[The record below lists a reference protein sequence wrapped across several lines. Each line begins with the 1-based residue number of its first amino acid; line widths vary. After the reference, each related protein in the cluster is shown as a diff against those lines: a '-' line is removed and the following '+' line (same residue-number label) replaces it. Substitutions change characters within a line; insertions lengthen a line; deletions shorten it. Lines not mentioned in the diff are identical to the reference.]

1 MSGLTLAG
9 LKLLLRTW
17 PREFRDAHGRA
28 ARDAAVDEF
37 RHDRRRH
44 GLLLALLRTA
54 PHLILDVVL
63 TALRLRRDRLFGSNT
78 SDPLC
83 RLPHPE
89 KNPLENP
96 LQDIRYG
103 IRYLFR
109 TPGVTPVAVAALAL
123 GIGVNT
129 LVFSLVNGI
138 LLQPLPFEE
147 PDRLV
152 HLWETNLSRGWDSF
166 SVSPQ
171 NYRDWKEQTVSFSE
185 MTGLYDTTATI
196 TGLDE
201 PVLVAGAMVA
211 DDFFLTLGAELAL
224 GRGFSRD
231 EHVDGANVVVIG
243 PGLWQRRFGRQADV
257 LGKEIIVD
265 GSGRTIIGVL
275 ADPAAAVPSATDI
288 WMPIDLDGQ
297 FTVGRGAHW
306 WRVVARM
313 HAGVA
318 LQQASN
324 DVKLVADRLPLGES
338 GWSAV
343 AASMHGDIT
352 ERANRSLTMLFGAVG
367 LVLLIACA
375 NVANLLLARSSDRA
389 RELSLRHSLG
399 ASASRLFRQMITES
413 IVLSSTGAILG
424 VGVAFAGLR
433 TVQAFA
439 GDTLPRMGE
448 VGIDL
453 TVLAFTLAVG
463 LVTGLVFGVV
473 PALRGMRVT
482 PAEALKEGGAGSGP
496 GRGHARLRS
505 ALVVVEVALAMSVV
519 AVAGL
524 LARSLVELQDVD
536 PGFAV
541 DQRVSARIALPE
553 GSYPDRPTRIA
564 FYDGLLDSLRVSPA
578 VVSAGA
584 TSGLPLG
591 GNFSISFSIVG
602 QTDSNDENRP
612 TSELRVIDPDYFDSM
627 SIPLVRG
634 RGLQRSDTADGE
646 HVVVVNKR
654 FVDRFFPDSEPLGA
668 VLDIGYGTGVDGDSR
683 ERRIVGVVSDV
694 KAFSL
699 GDESR
704 SMYYLSRH
712 QTSVSNLSLVLH
724 TTVPGEQA
732 FVLLRD
738 AVRQADPNLA
748 LYQVRTLGELVHETT
763 AGERLR
769 LGLIASFAIL
779 AMVLSGI
786 GIYGMLSF
794 GVAERRREIGLRLAI
809 GAAPAD
815 VLRLIL
821 RNGIGLA
828 LIGVVVGSG
837 GALLL
842 GRALASQLY
851 GVSPSDPLT
860 LLAVGASLL
869 IVATMACWLP
879 ARRATRIDP
888 ARTLRAD

>member
-1 MSGLTLAG
+1 M
-9 LKLLLRTW
+9 
-17 PREFRDAHGRA
+17 
-28 ARDAAVDEF
+28 
-37 RHDRRRH
+37 
-44 GLLLALLRTA
+44 
-54 PHLILDVVL
+54 LDVVF
-63 TALRLRRDRLFGSNT
+63 TAMRLRRDQLFGS
-78 SDPLC
+78 SSPDPLR

-89 KNPLENP
+89 KNPFDNL

-103 IRYLFR
+103 IRYLFGAR
-109 TPGVTPVAVAALAL
+109 GVTAVAVAALAL
-123 GIGVNT
+123 GIGANT

-138 LLQPLPFEE
+138 LLKPLPFEE

-152 HLWETNLSRGWDSF
+152 HLWETNLDRGWESF

-171 NYRDWKEQTVSFSE
+171 NYRDWKEQTASFSE
-185 MTGLYDTTATI
+185 MTGVYDTTVTI
-196 TGLDE
+196 TGRDE

-224 GRGFSRD
+224 GRGFGRD
-231 EHVDGANVVVIG
+231 EHVDGASVVVIG
-243 PGLWQRRFGRQADV
+243 PGLWQRRFGGQTDV

-265 GSGRTIIGVL
+265 GSDRTIIGIL
-275 ADPAAAVPSATDI
+275 ADPAAAIPSGTDI

-297 FTVGRGAHW
+297 FTIGRGAHW
-306 WRVVARM
+306 WRVISRM
-313 HAGVA
+313 NAGVT
-318 LQQASN
+318 LEQASN
-324 DVKLVADRLPLGES
+324 DIKLVADRLPLAES

-343 AASMHGDIT
+343 AASMHEDVT
-352 ERANRSLTMLFGAVG
+352 ERANRSLVMLFGAVG

-375 NVANLLLARSSDRA
+375 NVANLLLARSSVRA

-399 ASASRLFRQMITES
+399 ASASRLFRQMITAS
-413 IVLSSTGAILG
+413 VLLSSIGAILG
-424 VGVAFAGLR
+424 VGVAFAGLHIVR
-433 TVQAFA
+433 AVA
-439 GDTLPRMGE
+439 GDTLPRMAE
-448 VGIDL
+448 VSIDP
-453 TVLAFTLAVG
+453 TVLFFTLGVG
-463 LVTGLVFGVV
+463 LLTGLAFGVV
-473 PALRGMRVT
+473 PALQGMRVT
-482 PAEALKEGGAGSGP
+482 PAAALKEGGAGSGP
-496 GRGHARLRS
+496 GRGHARLQS
-505 ALVVVEVALAMSVV
+505 ALVVVEVGLAVSIV

-524 LARSLVELQDVD
+524 LARSLVELQNVD

-541 DQRVSARIALPE
+541 DQRVSARIALPD
-553 GSYPDRPTRIA
+553 GSYPDRPTRTA
-564 FYDGLLDSLRVSPA
+564 FYDGLLDSLRASPA
-578 VVSAGA
+578 VISAGA

-612 TSELRVIDPDYFDSM
+612 TSELRVVDPGYFDSM
-627 SIPLVRG
+627 SIPLMRG
-634 RGLQRSDTADGE
+634 RGLQQSDTGDGE
-646 HVVVVNKR
+646 HVVVVNRR
-654 FVDRFFPDSEPLGA
+654 FVERFFPDSEPLGA
-668 VLDIGYGTGVDGDSR
+668 ILDIGYGTGVEGDSR

-724 TTVPGEQA
+724 TTVPEEQA

-738 AVRQADPNLA
+738 ALREADSNLA
-748 LYQVRTLGELVHETT
+748 LYQVRSLGELVHATT
-763 AGERLR
+763 ASERLR
-769 LGLIASFAIL
+769 LGLIASFAVL

-821 RNGIGLA
+821 RGGIGLA

-842 GRALASQLY
+842 GRAVASQLY

-860 LLAVGASLL
+860 LLGVGASLL
-869 IVATMACWLP
+869 IVAMMACWLP
-879 ARRATRIDP
+879 ARRATRVDP
-888 ARTLRAD
+888 ATTLRAD